1 MEDTFYWLSGT
12 ELGSIGARKLLC
24 GISVFD
30 AGLSFEAW
38 TTLDDFASVTRISCF
53 LSWTY

>member
-53 LSWTY
+53 LS